1 MTDQQISI
9 DFTVI
14 RGRDK
19 KVQGG
24 SSHFSAPSLLAHF
37 PHRPSERNGMVTL
50 LSNPLQTSSL
60 EVRNSPRNRNAFLAR
75 QTQKNNDMQVGEGFE
90 CLDLNL

>member
-50 LSNPLQTSSL
+50 LCNPLQTSSL
-60 EVRNSPRNRNAFLAR
+60 EVRNSSRNRNAFLATK
-75 QTQKNNDMQVGEGFE
+75 TQKNNDVQVGGGFE
-90 CLDLNL
+90 WLDLNL

>member
-50 LSNPLQTSSL
+50 LCNPLQTSSL
-60 EVRNSPRNRNAFLAR
+60 EVRNSVVVDKAQGTEMHFLLGR
-75 QTQKNNDMQVGEGFE
+75 LRKIMT
-90 CLDLNL
+90 CR